1 MNARLSTISSIFR
14 SLEIHSANFVFVQK
28 HQGLPLVKTLTYN
41 SLLPCGSHINNHQVK
56 NATPQEKQYLP

>member
-1 MNARLSTISSIFR
+1 MITQLSPILSIFR
-14 SLEIHSANFVFVQK
+14 SLQIHSANFAFVQK